1 MPRKPPKPEGVP
13 ATPRYK
19 PRTNVSKPTIGTK
32 KTLRTLINGTPSK
45 DEIHELIAELG
56 HGSDRACAIITAV
69 MLESVL
75 TNAILV
81 KLDNIDGKT
90 VKNLESPSGALGN
103 FFSKIYLGYALA
115 LYDQATR
122 DDLETIRKIRNAF
135 AHAHRPITFLNVE
148 VSAACDELNPKSV
161 NLDVLTAEIF
171 RQIGHPRMSAVR
183 LKYLTNAI
191 RIMDRIHTIARAN
204 LDLRVKMVEKNKG
217 DGNRSPSLG

>member
-32 KTLRTLINGTPSK
+32 KTLRTNETPSK

-69 MLESVL
+69 MLELVL

-90 VKNLESPSGALGN
+90 APLARLEISSRKFILATHWPYMIRRHAMTWRQSGKSAML
-103 FFSKIYLGYALA
+103 LRMHTAPL
-115 LYDQATR
+115 
-122 DDLETIRKIRNAF
+122 
-135 AHAHRPITFLNVE
+135 PFL
-148 VSAACDELNPKSV
+148 
-161 NLDVLTAEIF
+161 
-171 RQIGHPRMSAVR
+171 MW
-183 LKYLTNAI
+183 
-191 RIMDRIHTIARAN
+191 
-204 LDLRVKMVEKNKG
+204 
-217 DGNRSPSLG
+217 RSPPLVMS